1 MDGGRVKGAGERN
14 KALEEEDMLK
24 EEFKGIFL
32 LSVVWNALQDTFRE
46 V

>member
-1 MDGGRVKGAGERN
+1 MEVGSRELGREIKL
-14 KALEEEDMLK
+14 LEEEDMLK